1 VETSYLRLTER
12 RARSFLPGTEPFSS
26 CRPGSFRPAPCPI
39 FSPLFGGQSRS
50 GTVAFGARQADRKES
65 PRRCG
70 TGCWKKRT
78 PACNEPDTGQACP
91 ARKGAHVQ
99 QVLRCEK
106 AGRTTL
112 KREGDRRQE
121 PMRRLL
127 AHPLLR
133 PVSAGQVASCKH
145 RRGRST
151 YVRVAGSEN
160 RPLKCLSPVRGNSH
174 AGFLEGCGG
183 REAPVPTRPAT
194 GPPRIYFMTATAAG
208 SGAIHR
214 RFCGLR
220 YSSSTCSTRPGLS
233 GTFGRLPVTASR
245 RYVGI
250 AQASIASESIGSGG
264 LSSVGRLPTR
274 PTFRSSTI
282 ENGQER

>member
-1 VETSYLRLTER
+1 MREQAKGAERLGPKGDGARKGPRTATPRGRKRHPVDSRHLPPRGLLERNVETSYLRLTER

-50 GTVAFGARQADRKES
+50 GTVAIASRQAYRKGRR
-65 PRRCG
+65 RRCG
-70 TGCWKKRT
+70 TGCWKKPR
-78 PACNEPDTGQACP
+78 PVCNEPDTGQACP

-151 YVRVAGSEN
+151 YGRVAGSEN

-183 REAPVPTRPAT
+183 REAPVPTRH
-194 GPPRIYFMTATAAG
+194 PPREHLHG
-208 SGAIHR
+208 
-214 RFCGLR
+214 
-220 YSSSTCSTRPGLS
+220 P
-233 GTFGRLPVTASR
+233 
-245 RYVGI
+245 
-250 AQASIASESIGSGG
+250 
-264 LSSVGRLPTR
+264 
-274 PTFRSSTI
+274 
-282 ENGQER
+282 